1 MGAIGISFG
10 SPTSGQGF
18 DVTSTVAAL
27 VTNMQAVETPWKN
40 QLTQLQAED
49 TAYTAIGTDL
59 AALSAALTS
68 LTDFQGVL
76 AQKQGS
82 SSDTNIL
89 QLTSASNSAVAGSHT
104 ITVSNLAS
112 TASYGSNI
120 ITNASDLLSGSLTF
134 TVGTTPTTI
143 TATSGGETLAQLATQ
158 INSTSGLGLTASVIN
173 DPSGSL
179 LSVVSN
185 TSGSAGNFSVSSAL
199 TDSSNSN
206 AAVTFTQ
213 GQAGVDAS
221 LTVDGVSLTSASNTV
236 TNAIPGVTFQ
246 ILSAPPSGTPP
257 TPVQVEITNNNTAV
271 ETAVQS
277 FVTDYNRVMTD
288 INTQE
293 GNNSS
298 GNPEPLFGNP
308 NLSMIQSQLQSA
320 LTYMTGG
327 GITATAGSG
336 SPASWVVQA
345 PSASN
350 TYTAAAGAFGTG
362 SGGTGSSAAITTPST
377 LTQIAADLNVAGTGY
392 SATLNSA
399 DTILTV
405 TAAAS
410 SPATLAT
417 TAPVLT
423 SSGSGSVSSIT
434 QLGINMNNDGTLIF
448 NSSTLDSLLNSNY
461 QAVVSFLQPGN
472 GFTSFGD
479 NFTSTLNNL
488 GNAGPNGAVYL
499 ALQSNQATETSLNT
513 DITNENATIATKQ
526 QQLTK
531 ELNQAN
537 YILTEIPQQLN
548 YVNELYSSLSGY
560 NTKPGG

>member
-18 DVTSTVAAL
+18 NVTSTVAAL

-59 AALSAALTS
+59 AALTTDLTS

-134 TVGTTPTTI
+134 TVGSTPTTI

-173 DPSGSL
+173 DPNGSL

-246 ILSAPPSGTPP
+246 ILSAPPSGTPA

-277 FVTDYNRVMTD
+277 FVTDYNKVMTD

-336 SPASWVVQA
+336 SPASWVLQA
-345 PSASN
+345 PSASD

-362 SGGTGSSAAITTPST
+362 SVGTGSSAAITTPST

-410 SPATLAT
+410 SPATLAA
-417 TAPVLT
+417 TAPALT

-526 QQLTK
+526 QQLTT

-537 YILTEIPQQLN
+537 YTLTEIPQQLN

>member
-18 DVTSTVAAL
+18 NVTSTVAAL

-59 AALSAALTS
+59 AALTTDLTS

-89 QLTSASNSAVAGSHT
+89 QLTSASNTAVAGSHT

-134 TVGTTPTTI
+134 TVGSTPTTI

-199 TDSSNSN
+199 TDTSNAN

-246 ILSAPPSGTPP
+246 ILSAPPSGTSP
-257 TPVQVEITNNNTAV
+257 TPVQVEITNNNSAV

-277 FVTDYNRVMTD
+277 FVTDYNKVMTD

-293 GNNSS
+293 GKTSA
-298 GNPEPLFGNP
+298 GTPEPLYGNP
-308 NLSMIQSQLQSA
+308 NLAMIQSQLQSA

-336 SPASWVVQA
+336 SWVLQA
-345 PSASN
+345 PSASD
-350 TYTAAAGAFGTG
+350 TYTAAVGAFGTG

-392 SATLNSA
+392 SATLDSTN
-399 DTILTV
+399 TILTV

-417 TAPVLT
+417 TAPALT

-434 QLGINMNNDGTLIF
+434 QLGIGMNNDGTLTF
-448 NSSTLDSLLNSNY
+448 DSSALDSLLNSNY

-499 ALQSNQATETSLNT
+499 TLQSNQATETSLNT
-513 DITNENATIATKQ
+513 DITNEDATIATKQ
-526 QQLTK
+526 QQLTT

-537 YILTEIPQQLN
+537 YTLTEIPQQLQ

-560 NTKPGG
+560 NTTPGG